1 MFCHTSLSCE
11 YPTCYSPASFFF
23 MLIVFFSTV
32 VMLGMGIGM
41 VLLFWYLLYIR
52 KRKIL
57 VSGILDG
64 HLKWGDEEH
73 IKGWDPEERGIFA
86 TLFADADM
94 QWYEAVL
101 RRDRSMLSG
110 LYEQYE
116 FRYMLIHPWIF
127 VFKATLLMVVL
138 YSGEPNTLPLMAWSA
153 LVELMQLFL
162 FTFANPFL
170 DPWLDMLQKA
180 GSVHQII
187 QLGLMGFY
195 RADIFENPKKVVA
208 GYFMIAVSVVYIA
221 IVILVIAV
229 VVVIPICCS
238 DDAEEKAEE
247 REPAA

>member
-1 MFCHTSLSCE
+1 
-11 YPTCYSPASFFF
+11 
-23 MLIVFFSTV
+23 
-32 VMLGMGIGM
+32 
-41 VLLFWYLLYIR
+41 
-52 KRKIL
+52 
-57 VSGILDG
+57 
-64 HLKWGDEEH
+64 
-73 IKGWDPEERGIFA
+73 
-86 TLFADADM
+86 
-94 QWYEAVL
+94 
-101 RRDRSMLSG
+101 
-110 LYEQYE
+110 
-116 FRYMLIHPWIF
+116 MLIHPWIF